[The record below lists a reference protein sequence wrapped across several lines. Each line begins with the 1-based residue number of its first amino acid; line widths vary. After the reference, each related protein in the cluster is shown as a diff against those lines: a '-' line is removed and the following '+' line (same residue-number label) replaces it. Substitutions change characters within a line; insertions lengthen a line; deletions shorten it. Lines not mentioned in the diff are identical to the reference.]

1 MMTLLVITV
10 EKCAM
15 ERARVVIKLPA
26 CVKMDAIL
34 AGKGY
39 IVKKVKE
46 ASNNLQ
52 KIIKHNNSLNDVMQ
66 TFELNTIILFRIEL
80 FSLHQIIS

>member
-1 MMTLLVITV
+1 MMTILVITA
-10 EKCAM
+10 EKCAT

-39 IVKKVKE
+39 IVKKLK
-46 ASNNLQ
+46 
-52 KIIKHNNSLNDVMQ
+52 
-66 TFELNTIILFRIEL
+66 
-80 FSLHQIIS
+80 